1 LDKDAHAVRLF
12 ARAGCEMLIAQ
23 SFAKNF
29 GLYGERIGAL
39 NIVTSSPQS
48 VEPIR
53 SQLKVII
60 RPMYSNPPAHGARIV
75 AKILNDPQLFKEW
88 QSHLTEMSGR
98 ITQMRLK
105 LYNTLKELGTPGE
118 WSHILKGIGMFSYTG
133 IPGQNNFFKLKFE
146 EVFQRKMFL
155 FFQMLICS
163 IVEHLV
169 DRLVKEH
176 HIYMLRNGR
185 ISMAG
190 LNSKNI
196 HYFAQAIHHVYTTDG
211 SKL

>member
-1 LDKDAHAVRLF
+1 VDPTPEQWQGILNIIQSKQHFTFFDCAYQGFASGDLDKDAYAVRLF

-39 NIVTSSPQS
+39 SVVTSSSPQS

-98 ITQMRLK
+98 IAQMRLK
-105 LYNTLKELGTPGE
+105 LYNTLKELGTPGD

-133 IPGQNNFFKLKFE
+133 IPGPNNNFTPRLKKFP
-146 EVFQRKMFL
+146 
-155 FFQMLICS
+155 
-163 IVEHLV
+163 
-169 DRLVKEH
+169 KERRFSLY
-176 HIYMLRNGR
+176 IY
-185 ISMAG
+185 I
-190 LNSKNI
+190 
-196 HYFAQAIHHVYTTDG
+196 
-211 SKL
+211 